1 MLITVEELRNEQGR
15 LMGTYRLCLWSGAQ
29 TLKMTPLC
37 DCPGGHNTHADAVS
51 CPRVKET
58 LECVVR
64 SLKARSN

>member
-1 MLITVEELRNEQGR
+1 MLITVEEIRNEQGR
-15 LMGTYRLCLWSGAQ
+15 HIGTYRLCLWSGAQ

-37 DCPGGHNTHADAVS
+37 ECPHGHSTPIDAVC
-51 CPRVKET
+51 CPQIKET